1 MMSRAFR
8 LGISIVGSLL
18 ILTAGVFLI
27 GNKQF
32 LFRRTY
38 QLRAEFQNVAG
49 LNNGADV
56 QVGGI
61 HLGTVKYIS
70 LPGGPAGKLTVMM
83 DMASSTKNIIRRD
96 SVATI
101 KTEGLLGD
109 KYVEI
114 SFGSEKAPNIQNGD
128 TIKGETPVDF
138 SDAALAA
145 TNQAKGAAAAL
156 EEDAN
161 ALKSNF
167 LLRGFFKQRGYE
179 DASELQQNK
188 LSRLPSQQ
196 TSKDFVYDARGI
208 FDKPDSAKL
217 KNEKKLDEAGQF
229 LEQNKFNLAVVA
241 ASEDVGDTNKDR
253 VLTQARAKVVRDY
266 LVENFKLD
274 DTRMKIIGLG
284 KSSKGGKGS
293 KLEILIYD

>member
-1 MMSRAFR
+1 MSRAFR
-8 LGISIVGSLL
+8 VGFSVVISLL
-18 ILTAGVFLI
+18 ILAAGVFII
-27 GNKQF
+27 GDKQL

-38 QLRAEFQNVAG
+38 KLSAEFQNVAG

-70 LPGGPAGKLTVMM
+70 LPDGPDGKLTVVM
-83 DMASSTKNIIRRD
+83 DLANSTKNIIRRD
-96 SVATI
+96 SVAAI

-128 TIKGETPVDF
+128 KIKGETPVDF
-138 SDAALAA
+138 SDAAMAA
-145 TNQAKGAAAAL
+145 TNQAKAAATSF

-161 ALKSNF
+161 ALKDNF

-188 LSRLPSQQ
+188 IAKLPSRQSAKQ
-196 TSKDFVYDARGI
+196 FVYDAKGI
-208 FDKPDSAKL
+208 FDKRESAKL

-229 LEQNKFNLAVVA
+229 LEQNQFNLAVVA
-241 ASEDVGDTNKDR
+241 ASEEMGDTNKDR

-266 LVENFKLD
+266 LVQKFKLD
-274 DTRMKIIGLG
+274 DTRLKIIGLG
-284 KSSKGGKGS
+284 KSSVGGEGS
-293 KLEILIYD
+293 KVEILVYD

>member
-1 MMSRAFR
+1 MSRAFR
-8 LGISIVGSLL
+8 LGIFIVATLV

-38 QLRAEFQNVAG
+38 RLGADFQNVAG

-70 LPGGPAGKLTVMM
+70 LPGGPNGKLTVLM
-83 DMASSTKNIIRRD
+83 DMADSTKNIIRRD

-114 SFGSEKAPNIQNGD
+114 SFGSEKAPNIENGD
-128 TIKGETPVDF
+128 TIKGENPVDF

-145 TNQAKGAAAAL
+145 TNQAKAAATSF

-167 LLRGFFKQRGYE
+167 LLRGFFQRRGYE
-179 DASELQQNK
+179 DTNELQKNK
-188 LSRLPSQQ
+188 VLKLPSRR
-196 TSKDFVYDARGI
+196 TSKDFVYDAKGI
-208 FDKPDSAKL
+208 FDKPDGAKL
-217 KNEKKLDEAGQF
+217 KNEKRLDDAGQF

-241 ASEDVGDTNKDR
+241 ASEEMGDTGKDR

-266 LVENFKLD
+266 LVENFRLD
-274 DTRMKIIGLG
+274 DTRLKIIGLG
-284 KSSKGGKGS
+284 KSSKEGEGS
-293 KLEILIYD
+293 KVEILVYE

>member
-1 MMSRAFR
+1 
-8 LGISIVGSLL
+8 V
-18 ILTAGVFLI
+18 
-27 GNKQF
+27 
-32 LFRRTY
+32 
-38 QLRAEFQNVAG
+38 
-49 LNNGADV
+49 
-56 QVGGI
+56 
-61 HLGTVKYIS
+61 
-70 LPGGPAGKLTVMM
+70 
-83 DMASSTKNIIRRD
+83 SSPTPEKSCRD
-96 SVATI
+96 SLATI
-101 KTEGLLGD
+101 RTEGLLGD

-114 SFGSEKAPNIQNGD
+114 SFGSEKAPNVQNGD

-241 ASEDVGDTNKDR
+241 ASEDMRDTNKDR

-284 KSSKGGKGS
+284 KSSKGVKKAS
-293 KLEILIYD
+293 LKS